1 VSDASGYE
9 HGFITLT
16 VTRNGTATGSHAVS
30 YSTSNGSATAGV
42 DYVAKS
48 GVLSFSS
55 TETTRRISIQAIYD
69 QVSDPNETF
78 TVTLS
83 SPTGGATIHVGTA
96 TGTIVEL
103 Q

>member
-1 VSDASGYE
+1 M
-9 HGFITLT
+9 
-16 VTRNGTATGSHAVS
+16 
-30 YSTSNGSATAGV
+30 

-48 GVLSFSS
+48 GVLSFTS
-55 TETTRRISIQAIYD
+55 TDTTRTINIQAVYD
-69 QVSDPNETF
+69 HVSDPDETF